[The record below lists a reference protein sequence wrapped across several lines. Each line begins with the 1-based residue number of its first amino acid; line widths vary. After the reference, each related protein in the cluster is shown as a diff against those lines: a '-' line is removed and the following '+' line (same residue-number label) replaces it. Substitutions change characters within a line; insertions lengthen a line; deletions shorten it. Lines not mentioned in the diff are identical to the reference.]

1 LNLHSFVAQDFESL
15 MSTISPPRLFTFQLY
30 IKNLFVCF
38 DFSSPKMYCTVHWS
52 SCSKPWLSMQ
62 NPSHLYM
69 LHTVTKDVLMFWA
82 EVQPNW
88 QFKWI
93 SNFSWEFTKS
103 LHNNITAFV
112 QWLRVGKRP
121 ELMRDCSVW
130 DKPRDCG
137 MNRQLLLI
145 HLSQTMKIRNY
156 PQHACWSHD
165 SSQTVI
171 MEMLS
176 ESDHQDMQY
185 KHRGLSNLNP
195 LFPV

>member
-1 LNLHSFVAQDFESL
+1 
-15 MSTISPPRLFTFQLY
+15 MPFTFQLY
-30 IKNLFVCF
+30 IKNLFLCF
-38 DFSSPKMYCTVHWS
+38 DFSSPKIYCTVHWS

-69 LHTVTKDVLMFWA
+69 LHTVTKDVLMFLA

-103 LHNNITAFV
+103 LHDNMTELSLSSMIKGWKETRAQERLAFGTDQEIV
-112 QWLRVGKRP
+112 EWINS
-121 ELMRDCSVW
+121 CW
-130 DKPRDCG
+130 
-137 MNRQLLLI
+137 LI

-156 PQHACWSHD
+156 PQHACWCHD